1 MDPEE
6 LEQFSLGRVSDEES
20 ERFEE
25 HLLVCEPC
33 RQSLEQTEAYV
44 FAMRAASKESRRESA
59 SRQPWWSVARLV
71 LAVAG
76 LALLALGVLTIAH
89 FTRQAPPP
97 LAVMLTATRGTV
109 PGGAAPAGRPLA
121 LTPDVTGINAPGPYR
136 LEIVDQRGGV
146 TWQGKYDPAA
156 GAVRV
161 PAQRAGTHFVRVYA
175 ASGEL
180 LREYGLDIQRQAL
193 VSGN

>member
-6 LEQFSLGRVSDEES
+6 LEQFSLGRMSDEQS

-33 RQSLEQTEAYV
+33 RQSLEQTDAYV
-44 FAMRAASKESRRESA
+44 FAMRAASTESRRESA
-59 SRQPWWSVARLV
+59 SRHPWWRVARLV
-71 LAVAG
+71 PALAA
-76 LALLALGVLTIAH
+76 LALLALGVLAIAR

-121 LTPDVTGINAPGPYR
+121 LTPDVTGIDAPGPYR

-146 TWQGKYDPAA
+146 TWQGQYDPAA
-156 GAVRV
+156 GAARI
-161 PAQRAGTHFVRVYA
+161 PAQRAGIHFVRVYA
-175 ASGEL
+175 PAGEL
-180 LREYGLDIQRQAL
+180 LREYGLDIQR
-193 VSGN
+193 